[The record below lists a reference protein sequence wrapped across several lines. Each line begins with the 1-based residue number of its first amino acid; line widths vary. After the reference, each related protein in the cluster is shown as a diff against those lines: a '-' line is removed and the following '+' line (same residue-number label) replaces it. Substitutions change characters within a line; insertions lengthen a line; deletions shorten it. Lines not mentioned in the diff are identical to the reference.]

1 MNDTTII
8 KVIGISIFIILILYA
23 INFTTPPNK
32 LIEIKFNGCM
42 TGCFAGL
49 NYNGTVF
56 KKIDISEMTL
66 NDVDSFEACET
77 LCTIYSKNK

>member
-1 MNDTTII
+1 
-8 KVIGISIFIILILYA
+8 
-23 INFTTPPNK
+23 
-32 LIEIKFNGCM
+32 M